1 MRLIWQVAETFA
13 SVKETIH
20 SVKAWLAENGTSEDR
35 ISLSKGSMWMKV
47 DSTFDESEVLL
58 KTKYKVRGSPLLHS
72 RS

>member
-1 MRLIWQVAETFA
+1 
-13 SVKETIH
+13 
-20 SVKAWLAENGTSEDR
+20 VKAWLAENGISEDR

-58 KTKYKVRGSPLLHS
+58 KTKYKVRGSCSPLLHS